1 MKLGSW
7 NFIQMSPENLYHD
20 EFTTCFQGFS
30 SGSVVK
36 DLPASTGDTGSNP
49 GPGRF
54 NIRWGN
60 EAWIPQPLKPSRL
73 GVWLCNERSL
83 SL

>member
-1 MKLGSW
+1 
-7 NFIQMSPENLYHD
+7 MSPENLYHD
-20 EFTTCFQGFS
+20 GFTTCYQGFS

-36 DLPASTGDTGSNP
+36 DLPANAGDTGSIL

-54 NIRWGN
+54 NILWGN
-60 EAWIPQPLKPSRL
+60 EAWVPGLLKPPRL

-83 SL
+83 SLSAGE